1 MSKKPLRFAAG
12 VVAGISFI
20 IALTF
25 AADKSGAMALA
36 VNGKAKKSL
45 PIYSVERADNKIAIS
60 FDCAWGVEHTD
71 VILDALDKFNVKCTF
86 FAVEFWVEK
95 YPEYCKKIIGRGHE
109 IGTHSKT
116 HPKMSRL
123 KKAQIEEEITSSKQ
137 AIEKVTDTAVTL
149 FRPPFGDYDDLLID
163 TVSSLGLYSIQ
174 WDVDSLDWK
183 DLSAD
188 KIAARVVKGVK
199 SGSIILCH
207 NNGLHTAESLP
218 LIFSPLLSQG
228 YEVVKISDLI
238 YKENYEILPDGRQKA
253 VNSATNR

>member
-1 MSKKPLRFAAG
+1 MSKKLLRFAAG

-25 AADKSGAMALA
+25 VVDKSGAAALA

-71 VILDALDKFNVKCTF
+71 AILDALDKFNVKCTF

-95 YPEYCKKIIGRGHE
+95 YPEYCKKIIERGHE

-116 HPKMSRL
+116 HPKMSKL
-123 KKAQIEEEITSSKQ
+123 SKAQIEEEITSSKQ

-183 DLSAD
+183 DLSA
-188 KIAARVVKGVK
+188 G
-199 SGSIILCH
+199 
-207 NNGLHTAESLP
+207 
-218 LIFSPLLSQG
+218 
-228 YEVVKISDLI
+228 
-238 YKENYEILPDGRQKA
+238 
-253 VNSATNR
+253 